1 MKLFLF
7 LSLVFLGINAQ
18 ATDYYISVYGSDANN
33 GTSSSTPWRTL
44 DKLNASFGSLNPGD
58 RVLLNRGE
66 VFYGSINPTK
76 SGSSGAPI
84 TIGAYGSGAK
94 PVVTGFTNVTSW
106 NNLGGNVWESTDAV
120 SSLAYT
126 NMVAVNGVNTAM
138 GRWPNSTGPNT
149 GYLTIKSNSGSNSLT
164 GSGLSGTNWTGA
176 DIVIRKE
183 KWALERGNITGQSG
197 STIYYNDATGWGTK
211 DGYGFFIQND
221 ARTLDLPGEWYYNS
235 SSKKIRIYSTS
246 YPGDVKVATIQN
258 LVNMNRISY
267 ITFDNLAF
275 SGSNSD
281 ALYCVN
287 YGTNLLVQNCD
298 ISFAGGS
305 AIYTIMNYTTAK
317 YNNIN
322 YTNYAGI
329 RTFEPNAVIQYNTIT
344 NTNMFE
350 GMEDQASSIS
360 WQSSGITTS
369 GENSIINNNQIITC
383 GYSGIKFDGRNTM
396 VKNNFIDGF
405 CYIKEDGG
413 GIDMSGRE
421 RAQGSTI
428 DGNIV
433 LNGVG
438 AKAGCLDST
447 QNDLGGI
454 FIDAYG
460 TGISIINNSVANC
473 STIGIKIHG
482 ANNIVVK
489 NNTTYNNGGSSWAKG
504 GLEFLSNASYPIR
517 NIQVNGNIF
526 FAKTKEQLAFFA
538 YPPAESTDDIKYF
551 GTADN
556 NYYAKPIDDNSAIK
570 VYFSDFNA
578 AGWASY
584 SNQDWSSKGAPKSI
598 SDVNELRFEYNA
610 TSSSKTIQLDANYID
625 VRNVAYNGSITLAPF
640 TSAVLIRNGA
650 IQNQNQAPRAN
661 AGSDQAITLPQNSVS
676 LNGSG
681 TDADGSIASYQWSK
695 LSGPSSAVINNT
707 NSAATDITSLQ
718 QGNYQFVLKVTDN
731 VGASAS
737 DTVKITVNAAVAN
750 IAAPS
755 VPIVNAGDNQ
765 AINLPTNSAS
775 LNGSASVDGA
785 TISSYNWSK
794 ISGPESGTITNTNSP
809 STSVTG
815 LAAGVYLFQLKV
827 IDSKGTANTA
837 NVQITVN
844 SENGLQPAV
853 YPQNT
858 ISGIEYKYYEANNF
872 NALPDFASLSPVKA
886 GTTPN
891 FDLSVANRAEVFA
904 INFNGYIDVPADGQY
919 TFYTS
924 SDDGSKLYIDNILVV
939 DNDGVHSMIERSGT
953 IGLKAGKHVIT
964 VGFFQK
970 QIDKKLEV
978 SYEGPGISKQ
988 VIPSSVLYSSVLLL
1002 PAVNP
1007 ANILNGL
1014 NYKYYEASSYY
1025 QLPSFNSLTPV
1036 KTGTTS
1042 NFDISVANRSSSY
1055 SINFTGYVNVPTDG
1069 VYTFYTTSDDGS
1081 KLFIDN
1087 VPVVDNDGLHSAIE
1101 RSGTIG
1107 LKAGMHAIS
1116 VGFFQ
1121 EQGDN
1126 VLSLSYAGP
1135 GIAKQQ
1141 IPSSA
1146 LYTGSDSYLLPNL
1159 YPLNTVN
1166 GLDYKYY
1173 EANSYTALPSFNA
1186 FTPVKVGSTPTFDIS
1201 LADRSTAYS
1210 FNFSGYIDVP
1220 SDGQY
1225 TFYTNSDDG
1234 SNLYIDNVLVVDND
1248 GLHSALEKS
1257 GTIGLKAGKHL
1268 ISVGFFEQ
1276 DGDHTLS
1283 VNYSGPGF
1291 GKQEIPTSNLYRV
1304 STTPLGQR
1312 LMSNKFDA
1320 SGKDTLNSSFNRL
1333 SSIHKD
1339 GISDLIASGVSVY
1352 PNPFNNVINI
1362 NINDIKEGKFKL
1374 TLMDASGKILWTK
1387 NVNDASSSYHEVIYT
1402 SSYAHGIYFLN
1413 YINNDKNTVIKLIK

>member
-1 MKLFLF
+1 M
-7 LSLVFLGINAQ
+7 
-18 ATDYYISVYGSDANN
+18 
-33 GTSSSTPWRTL
+33 
-44 DKLNASFGSLNPGD
+44 
-58 RVLLNRGE
+58 
-66 VFYGSINPTK
+66 
-76 SGSSGAPI
+76 
-84 TIGAYGSGAK
+84 
-94 PVVTGFTNVTSW
+94 
-106 NNLGGNVWESTDAV
+106 V
-120 SSLAYT
+120 S
-126 NMVAVNGVNTAM
+126 VNGVNTAM

-164 GSGLSGTNWTGA
+164 GSGLEGTNWTGA

-183 KWALERGNITGQSG
+183 KWAIERGKITGQSG
-197 STIYYNDATGWGTK
+197 STINYKDITGQGTK

-221 ARTLDLPGEWYYNS
+221 SRTLDLNGEWYYNS
-235 SSKKIRIYSTS
+235 SSKKIRIFSNS
-246 YPGDVKVATIQN
+246 YPGNVKIATVQN
-258 LVNMNRISY
+258 LVYMNRISY
-267 ITFDNLAF
+267 ITFDNINF

-287 YGTNLLVQNCD
+287 YGSNLLVQNCD

-305 AIYTIMNYTTAK
+305 AIYSIMKYTTVK
-317 YNNIN
+317 NNNISNIN
-322 YTNYAGI
+322 YAGV
-329 RTFEPNAVIQYNTIT
+329 RTFEPIAIVQYNSIT
-344 NTNMFE
+344 NTNLFE
-350 GMEDQASSIS
+350 GMEDQASAIN

-369 GENSIINNNQIITC
+369 GENTIINNNQIINC
-383 GYSGIKFDGRNTM
+383 GYSGIKFDGANTT
-396 VKNNFIDGF
+396 VKNNFVDGF

-421 RAQGSTI
+421 RAQGSII
-428 DGNIV
+428 DGNII

-460 TGISIINNSVANC
+460 TGITIINNSVANC
-473 STIGIKIHG
+473 STVGIKIHG
-482 ANNIVVK
+482 ANNIIIK

-517 NIQVNGNIF
+517 NISLNGNIF
-526 FAKTKEQLAFFA
+526 FAKTPEQLAFFA
-538 YPPAESTDDIKYF
+538 YPPAASTDDIKNF

-556 NYYAKPIDDNSAIK
+556 NYYAKPIDNNSAIK
-570 VYFSDFNA
+570 VYFSNFNA
-578 AGWASY
+578 SGWAAY

-598 SDVNELRFEYNA
+598 SDVSELRFEYNN
-610 TSSSKTIQLDANYID
+610 TSSSKTVQLDANYID
-625 VRNVAYNGSITLAPF
+625 VKNVSYNGSITLAPF
-640 TSAVLIRNGA
+640 SSAVLIRNGA
-650 IQNQNQAPRAN
+650 IQNKNQAPRAN
-661 AGSDQAITLPQNSVS
+661 AGSDQTITLPNNTIS

-681 TDADGSIASYQWSK
+681 TDADGSISSYNWSK
-695 LSGPSSAVINNT
+695 VSGPSSADIS
-707 NSAATDITSLQ
+707 NSNSSASTISSLE
-718 QGNYQFVLKVTDN
+718 QGSYKFVLKVTDN
-731 VGASAS
+731 LGASGL
-737 DTVKITVNAAVAN
+737 DTVQITVNAAAPS
-750 IAAPS
+750 IAANAP
-755 VPIVNAGDNQ
+755 VVNAGDNQ
-765 AINLPTNSAS
+765 SISLPTTSATLS
-775 LNGSASVDGA
+775 GSASADGA
-785 TISSYNWSK
+785 SISSYGWSK
-794 ISGPESGTITNTNSP
+794 ISGPSSGTINSTNSL
-809 STSVTG
+809 STTVTG
-815 LAAGVYLFQLKV
+815 LDAGIYIFQLKV
-827 IDSKGTANTA
+827 TDSKGLTNTS

-844 SENGLQPAV
+844 SENNGLLPAV
-853 YPQNT
+853 TPANAVN
-858 ISGIEYKYYEANNF
+858 GIEYKYYEGSHYDV
-872 NALPDFASLSPVKA
+872 LPDFTSLSPIKA

-891 FDLSVANRAEVFA
+891 FDLSVANRSEVFA
-904 INFNGYIDVPADGQY
+904 INFTGYIDVPADGQY
-919 TFYTS
+919 TFYTN

-939 DNDGVHSMIERSGT
+939 DNDGQHSMIERSGT
-953 IGLKAGKHVIT
+953 IGLKAGKHVIS
-964 VGFFQK
+964 VGFFQ
-970 QIDKKLEV
+970 QQVDKGLKV

-988 VIPSSVLYSSVLLL
+988 IIPSSVLYSSVLLL

-1014 NYKYYEASSYY
+1014 NYKYYEADSYDK
-1025 QLPSFNSLTPV
+1025 LPAFNTVTPV

-1042 NFDISVANRSSSY
+1042 NFDISLANRSTSY
-1055 SINFTGYVNVPTDG
+1055 SFNFTGYVNVPTDG

-1087 VPVVDNDGLHSAIE
+1087 VPVVDNDGLHSAVE

-1116 VGFFQ
+1116 VAFFQ

-1126 VLSLSYAGP
+1126 ILSLSYAGP
-1135 GIAKQQ
+1135 GISKQV

-1173 EANSYTALPSFNA
+1173 EASSYTVLPSFNS
-1186 FTPVKVGSTPTFDIS
+1186 FTPVKMGSTPTFDITS
-1201 LADRSTAYS
+1201 ADRNNAYS
-1210 FNFSGYIDVP
+1210 FNFTGYVNVP

-1248 GLHSALEKS
+1248 GLHSAQEKS

-1268 ISVGFFEQ
+1268 ISVGYFEQ
-1276 DGDHTLS
+1276 DGDNSLS
-1283 VNYSGPGF
+1283 VSYAGPGF

-1304 STTPLGQR
+1304 STTPLGER
-1312 LMSNKFDA
+1312 LMSNKFDDSA
-1320 SGKDTLNSSFNRL
+1320 KDTLNSRFNRL

-1339 GISDLIASGVSVY
+1339 GISNLASGISVF

-1362 NINDIKEGKFKL
+1362 NINDIKEGNFKL
-1374 TLMDASGKILWTK
+1374 VLMDASGKVLWVK
-1387 NVNDASSSYHEVIYT
+1387 NVKDAANSYQDVIYT

-1413 YINNDKNTVIKLIK
+1413 YINNNKSTIIKLIK

>member
-1 MKLFLF
+1 MKLFLV
-7 LSLVFLGINAQ
+7 LSFIICSITAH
-18 ATDYYISVYGSDANN
+18 ATDYYISSSGNDANN

-44 DKLNASFGSLNPGD
+44 NKLNASFGSINAGD
-58 RVLLNRGE
+58 RVYLNRGD
-66 VFYGSINPTK
+66 VFYGSINVTK
-76 SGSSGAPI
+76 SGTSGAPI

-94 PVVTGFTNVTSW
+94 PIVTGFTTVTSW
-106 NNLGGNVWESTDAV
+106 TNIGGNIWESQDAV
-120 SSLAYT
+120 SSLPYT
-126 NMVAVNGVNTAM
+126 NMVAVNSVNTPM

-149 GYLTIKSNSGSNSLT
+149 GYLTIKSNYGSNSLT
-164 GSGLSGTNWTGA
+164 GSGLGGTDWTGA
-176 DIVIRKE
+176 DVVIRKE
-183 KWALERGNITGQSG
+183 KWALERGKITGQSG
-197 STIYYNDATGWGTK
+197 STLYYKDASGWGTK

-221 ARTLDLPGEWYYNS
+221 ARTLDLNGEWYYNPS
-235 SSKKIRIYSTS
+235 TKKIRIVSNS
-246 YPGDVKVATIQN
+246 YPGDIKVATIEN
-258 LVNMNRISY
+258 LVSMDRVSY
-267 ITFDNLAF
+267 ITFDNIAF
-275 SGSNSD
+275 SGSNSN

-287 YGTNLLVQNCD
+287 YGTNLVVQNCD
-298 ISFAGGS
+298 ISFVGGS
-305 AIYTIMNYTTAK
+305 AVYSVMNTTTVK

-322 YTNYAGI
+322 NINYAGI
-329 RTFEPNAVIQYNTIT
+329 RTFEPNAVIQYNNIT

-350 GMEDQASSIS
+350 GMEDQASAIN

-369 GENSIINNNQIITC
+369 GENSIISNNQIVRC
-383 GYSGIKFDGRNTM
+383 GYSGIKFDGRNTT

-433 LNGVG
+433 LNGIG

-460 TGISIINNSVANC
+460 TGISIINNTVANC

-482 ANNIVVK
+482 ANNIIIK

-517 NIQVNGNIF
+517 NIQVNDNIF
-526 FAKTKEQLAFFA
+526 FAKTREQLAFFA
-538 YPPAESTDDIKYF
+538 YPPAQTTDDIKYF
-551 GTADN
+551 GSADN
-556 NYYAKPIDDNSAIK
+556 NYYAKPIDPNSAIK
-570 VYFSDFNA
+570 VYFSTFNA

-584 SNQDWSSKGAPKSI
+584 SNQDWSSKGAPKTI
-598 SDVNELRFEYNA
+598 SNEDELRFEYNA

-625 VRNVAYNGSITLAPF
+625 VKNVSYNGSITLAPF

-650 IQNQNQAPRAN
+650 ATRNQTPSAY
-661 AGSDQAITLPQNSVS
+661 AGSDETITLPQNSIS

-681 TDADGSIASYQWSK
+681 SDADGNISSYNWSK
-695 LSGPSSAVINNT
+695 LSGPSSGNISDSK
-707 NSAATDITSLQ
+707 SAATTINSLE
-718 QGNYQFVLKVTDN
+718 QGTYQLVLQVTDN
-731 VGASAS
+731 GGASAS
-737 DTVKITVNAAVAN
+737 DTVQITVRAAVAN
-750 IAAPS
+750 TAVPSAPT
-755 VPIVNAGDNQ
+755 VNAGNNQ
-765 AINLPTNSAS
+765 TINLPATSAS
-775 LNGSASVDGA
+775 LNGSASAEGA
-785 TISSYNWSK
+785 SISSYSWSK
-794 ISGPESGTITNTNSP
+794 ISGPSANIVSSNSA
-809 STSVTG
+809 STQVTG
-815 LAAGVYLFQLKV
+815 LAEGVYVFQLKV
-827 IDSKGTANTA
+827 MDSRGTSNTA

-844 SENGLQPAV
+844 SESGLLPAV
-853 YPQNT
+853 YPENT
-858 ISGIEYKYYEANNF
+858 LNGIEYKYYEGSNY
-872 NALPDFASLSPVKA
+872 NALPDFTTLTPVKA

-891 FDLSVANRAEVFA
+891 FDLSVANRSEVFA
-904 INFNGYIDVPADGQY
+904 ISFNGYIDVPTDGQY
-919 TFYTS
+919 TFYTN
-924 SDDGSKLYIDNILVV
+924 SDDGSRLYIDNHLVV

-953 IGLKAGKHVIT
+953 IGLKAGKHVIS

-970 QIDKKLEV
+970 QVDKELKV

-988 VIPSSVLYSSVLLL
+988 IIPSSALYSSVLLL

-1007 ANILNGL
+1007 ANIVNGL
-1014 NYKYYEASSYY
+1014 NYKYYEADYY
-1025 QLPSFNSLTPV
+1025 ETLPAFNTLTPV
-1036 KTGTTS
+1036 KTGTAS
-1042 NFDISVANRSSSY
+1042 NFDISLANRSTSY
-1055 SINFTGYVNVPTDG
+1055 SFNFTGYINVPKDG

-1087 VPVVDNDGLHSAIE
+1087 VPVVDNDGLHSAVE

-1116 VGFFQ
+1116 LGFFQ
-1121 EQGDN
+1121 ERGEN
-1126 VLSLSYAGP
+1126 ILSLSYAGP
-1135 GIAKQQ
+1135 GITKQV

-1146 LYTGSDSYLLPNL
+1146 LYMGSDSYLLPNL

-1173 EANSYTALPSFNA
+1173 EAERYSSLPSFNS
-1186 FTPVKVGSTPTFDIS
+1186 FTPVKMGSTPTFDIS
-1201 LADRSTAYS
+1201 LAKRSSAYS
-1210 FNFSGYIDVP
+1210 FNFSGYINVP

-1225 TFYTNSDDG
+1225 TFYTTSDDG

-1276 DGDHTLS
+1276 DGQHTLS
-1283 VNYSGPGF
+1283 VNYAGPGF
-1291 GKQEIPTSNLYRV
+1291 GKKEIPTSDLYRV
-1304 STTPLGQR
+1304 STTSFGQR
-1312 LMSNKFDA
+1312 LMSNKFDNSA
-1320 SGKDTLNSSFNRL
+1320 KDTLNARFNQL

-1339 GISDLIASGVSVY
+1339 GASNTTAGINVF
-1352 PNPFNNVINI
+1352 PNPFNDVINI
-1362 NINDIKEGKFKL
+1362 NINEIKESNFKL
-1374 TLMDASGKILWTK
+1374 VLMDASGKVLWVK
-1387 NVNDASSSYHEVIYT
+1387 NVKDASNSYHEVIYT

-1413 YINNDKNTVIKLIK
+1413 YISNDKNTVIKLIK